1 MKLIIENWRS
11 FINEEVVPELPQTIT
26 TFGDLK
32 KIIKQVNDYYKAVE
46 LGKMT
51 QDAAVTA
58 VNGIINAITFG
69 ASGSTQAIV
78 SKVMKAKDLG
88 ALALATELP
97 EEETIASPLLSMFN
111 IDDDYSKILDDKIEK
126 SFINYLQKLIVKI
139 PDSTPIVQFD
149 INAQLE
155 SFIKQ
160 KFNISCKDVD
170 GIDNKRAKE
179 IDLDVVKNQGIKTA
193 KSAVKDTIKTG
204 IKSSLGLKQ

>member
-11 FINEEVVPELPQTIT
+11 FINEEVEQPQTIK

-32 KIIKQVNDYYKAVE
+32 EILKQVHIYYKAVE
-46 LGKMT
+46 AGKIGKDVAI
-51 QDAAVTA
+51 DAVE
-58 VNGIINAITFG
+58 NIINTFTGG
-69 ASGSTQAIV
+69 ASGFAKDIV
-78 SKVMKAKDLG
+78 SNAVKVRKLSNIAFAAK
-88 ALALATELP
+88 LP

-111 IDDDYSKILDDKIEK
+111 IDDDYSKMLDDKLEN

-139 PDSTPIVQFD
+139 PNETPLEDFD

-170 GIDNKRAKE
+170 GEETRTAKQIKIDT
-179 IDLDVVKNQGIKTA
+179 VKTQGVKTA
-193 KSAVKDTIKTG
+193 KSGVK
-204 IKSSLGLKQ
+204 GLAKGLVTAPIGLN